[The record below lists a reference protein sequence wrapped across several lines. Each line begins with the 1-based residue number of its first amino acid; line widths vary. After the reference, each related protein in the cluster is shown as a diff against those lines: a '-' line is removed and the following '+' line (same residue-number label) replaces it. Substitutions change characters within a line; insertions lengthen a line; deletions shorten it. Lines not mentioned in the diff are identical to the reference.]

1 MRLAGGRL
9 GFLDQLPEFRI
20 FLQRPVLAAGQLVA
34 VEKIS
39 QLFFRVQNPVD
50 QHPEVVPFKIHPVVA
65 QPEAEH
71 VVAVTIEPAELV
83 HLVAADVVREPTEFA
98 EYLQLQ
104 LLGQRAQLRRGGG
117 GEDNLEGRH
126 GRG

>member
-20 FLQRPVLAAGQLVA
+20 FLQRPVLASGQLVA
-34 VEKIS
+34 IEKVA

-50 QHPEVVPFKIHPVVA
+50 QHPEVVPFEIHTVVA
-65 QPEAEH
+65 QPEAKH

-83 HLVAADVVREPTEFA
+83 HLVAADVMRQPTEFA

-104 LLGQRAQLRRGGG
+104 LLGQLGKFLRADGI
-117 GEDNLEGRH
+117 ENNLKRSQI
-126 GRG
+126 